1 MFGKVWFLK
10 RYHSNNQCTVT
21 KSRFTGYCTYDPIK
35 FHCKDIFVYKV
46 KTLLRIRTLFRKY
59 DNKSKNNLLK
69 VKVKVTEARNWHKI
83 SDFYPYLIQFLH
95 DLV

>member
-21 KSRFTGYCTYDPIK
+21 KGKFTDDCISDLIK
-35 FHCKDIFVYKV
+35 FQCKDIFVYKL

-69 VKVKVTEARNWHKI
+69 VKVKVTEARN
-83 SDFYPYLIQFLH
+83 
-95 DLV
+95 

>member
-21 KSRFTGYCTYDPIK
+21 KSFTGYCTSDLIK
-35 FHCKDIFVYKV
+35 FQCKDIFVYKL
-46 KTLLRIRTLFRKY
+46 KTLLLIRTLFHKY
-59 DNKSKNNLLK
+59 DNKYKNNLLK
-69 VKVKVTEARNWHKI
+69 VKVKLTEARNWHKI
-83 SDFYPYLIQFLH
+83 SDFCPYLSKFLH

>member
-10 RYHSNNQCTVT
+10 RYHGINQCTIT
-21 KSRFTGYCTYDPIK
+21 LSKLTGYYISYLLK
-35 FHCKDIFVYKV
+35 FQCKDIFVYKL

-69 VKVKVTEARNWHKI
+69 VKVKVTEARN
-83 SDFYPYLIQFLH
+83 
-95 DLV
+95 

>member
-21 KSRFTGYCTYDPIK
+21 ESKFTGYCISDLIK
-35 FHCKDIFVYKV
+35 LHCKDIFVYKL
-46 KTLLRIRTLFRKY
+46 KTLLRIRMLFRKY

-69 VKVKVTEARNWHKI
+69 VKVKVTEARN
-83 SDFYPYLIQFLH
+83 
-95 DLV
+95 